1 MQSTFTSERI
11 KRNLFNLTIN
21 ITKQQTHKNIY
32 NNDSAV
38 SRRVFGTDTALC
50 QGPQASQMS
59 ELFLS
64 HSLQGGPKQSKA
76 KL

>member
-11 KRNLFNLTIN
+11 KRNLFNLTID

-32 NNDSAV
+32 NNDCAV

-50 QGPQASQMS
+50 QSKTTG

-64 HSLQGGPKQSKA
+64 HSVQGGPKQSKA